1 MRRRLF
7 TLAEANAKLA
17 WLESQFAEA
26 DSVRSALANQ
36 HQRLQ
41 GQHRTGK
48 RNGGSEHAD
57 ELTAAQ
63 RQIEKLER
71 QLVTIVEGIQ
81 SQGIQV
87 RDLNTGLVD
96 FPGLR
101 NGVEVHLCWHRGE
114 ADIRYWHP
122 TSTGFAGRQPL

>member
-7 TLAEANAKLA
+7 TLAEANAKLV
-17 WLESQFAEA
+17 WLEAQFAEA
-26 DSVRSALANQ
+26 DSIRAALANQ

-41 GQHRTGK
+41 GQHRSGS

-87 RDLNTGLVD
+87 RDVNTGLVD

-101 NGVEVHLCWHRGE
+101 NGVEVHLCWHRVE

-122 TSTGFAGRQPL
+122 TNTGFAGRQPL